1 MAGSLLLEH
10 PYGVRAPML
19 MGVTWTMA
27 GIAIILTVL
36 RTYTNS
42 TIIRHF
48 CWDYYWAMLAL
59 VRSQN
64 HHHHHHQKNRKE
76 KGKKTL

>member
-1 MAGSLLLEH
+1 
-10 PYGVRAPML
+10 ML

-36 RTYTNS
+36 RTYTNFA
-42 TIIRHF
+42 IIRHF

-64 HHHHHHQKNRKE
+64 P
-76 KGKKTL
+76 KKKHT